1 MNDVPHPVQPA
12 VLSSMR
18 RHFLVGMAACAAL
31 IVGGGGW
38 ATMTEL
44 AGAVIAN
51 GTVVVETNL
60 KKVQHPTGG
69 IVGALS
75 VKDGAMVRAGD
86 VVIRLDETLTRANLA
101 VVVKT
106 LDELDGRR
114 ARLEAERDAGAA
126 VVFPQELTVRAA
138 REPDVEK
145 IIVGERRLFDARR
158 TALAGQKA
166 QLAQRIDQYAREI
179 EGLEAQQRSNLEQI
193 GLIRSELKGV
203 AALFAKN
210 LVPIT
215 RLTTL
220 QREASRLDGE
230 RGQII
235 ASIAQTRGKIAETEL
250 QVIQLDQQART
261 EALKE
266 LREIEGKQG
275 ELIER
280 KVAAEDQLKRVDI
293 RSPQD
298 GVVHQLAVHTVGG
311 VIGPGE
317 VLMLIVPE
325 ADTLTIEAHVAPQDI
340 DQVVVGQPATVRLS
354 AFNQRTTPELFG
366 EVIRIAADLTQ
377 DQRTG
382 ATYYTA
388 RIRLSES
395 ETARLKGLK
404 LLPGMPAEVYIRTVD
419 RTALSYLVKPL
430 TDQFARAF
438 KEE

>member
-1 MNDVPHPVQPA
+1 MNDTPHPA

-18 RHFLVGMAACAAL
+18 RHFFVGMAACAAL

-38 ATMTEL
+38 ATMTDL

-75 VKDGAMVRAGD
+75 VKDGAVVRAGD

-114 ARLEAERDAGAA
+114 ARLEAERDAGTAI
-126 VVFPQELTVRAA
+126 VFPQDLAA
-138 REPDVEK
+138 RAVREADVEK

-203 AALFAKN
+203 AALYAKN

-266 LREIEGKQG
+266 LREIEGKQS

-366 EVIRIAADLTQ
+366 EVVRIAADLTQ

-382 ATYYTA
+382 TTYYTA
-388 RIRLSES
+388 RVRLPES

-404 LLPGMPAEVYIRTVD
+404 LLPGMPAEIYIRTAD

-430 TDQFARAF
+430 TDQFTRAF